1 MPISRLAQETVRVGL
16 LALIFFAIARW
27 LAERFNIPGL
37 RAALGASGTA
47 M

>member
-1 MPISRLAQETVRVGL
+1 MPISRLAQETLRVGL

-27 LAERFNIPGL
+27 VAERFNVPGL

-47 M
+47 T